1 MQDQDKAG
9 SVSNGSGKYQEN
21 VKLDEGSM
29 EGGKFEAQ
37 KKPLGF
43 CLSDFSACR
52 EW

>member
-29 EGGKFEAQ
+29 EGGQ
-37 KKPLGF
+37 IRGTKKATWLLPK
-43 CLSDFSACR
+43 
-52 EW
+52 